1 MIDTH
6 AHLNLKA
13 FQKDYQEVISRSF
26 DHGVTAIINVG
37 VNFETSK
44 RACEIAREFESAS
57 WRKEIKIFST
67 IGLHPSE
74 INQEIFQP
82 KKYLELA
89 KKYPSVIKAVGETGL
104 DYSRPVRNSEGSQR
118 EISNGVHLK
127 NEEDRKKQKQI
138 SREHLQL
145 ARELNL
151 PLVLHCRGEAQ
162 ATEKPYFE
170 ILEILDNFKEITGVI
185 HSFAVSWEVAEKF
198 LDLGFYFGLNGII
211 TFPNF
216 QYREMVKK
224 MPLQKILLETDCPYL
239 APQAVRGTRNEPK
252 NLFYIASEIA
262 KIKGEPLT
270 KIIKATDQNAQKFFN
285 L

>member
-37 VNFETSK
+37 VDFKTSK
-44 RACEIAREFESAS
+44 RACKIAKEFEG
-57 WRKEIKIFST
+57 KKIKIFST
-67 IGLHPSE
+67 IGLHPTE
-74 INQEIFQP
+74 IKKEIFQP
-82 KKYLELA
+82 EKYKEIA
-89 KKYPSVIKAVGETGL
+89 KEYQTYVKAVGETGF
-104 DYSRPVRNSEGSQR
+104 DYF
-118 EISNGVHLK
+118 HLK
-127 NEEDRKKQKQI
+127 NKEDQERQKQI
-138 SREHLQL
+138 FREHLQL
-145 ARELNL
+145 ASELNL

-162 ATEKPYFE
+162 AAEKPYFE
-170 ILEILDNFKEITGVI
+170 ILEILDNFKGITGVV
-185 HSFAVSWEVAEKF
+185 HCFAVSWAVAEKF
-198 LDLGFYFGLNGII
+198 LELGFYFGLNGII

-252 NLFYIASEIA
+252 NLLYIAQEIA
-262 KIKGEPLT
+262 KIKNEPLT
-270 KIIKATDQNAQKFFN
+270 KIIKVTDQNSRKFFD